1 MAELYAV
8 TSTTQTSIFIPVST
22 PTPPEAVPQVAG
34 AGPLWRS
41 LLFPRRGQRAM
52 EFGSNGSTLFSSLS
66 QAGVLMESCA
76 SQGVP
81 AGAAGFDLMLE
92 DRTNGHPP
100 VRPERIRAL
109 LAPGGQWVVVL
120 ERRRCVGLAGREV
133 LRRARREGFETIETF
148 YAYPS
153 LRSPRILVPLDR
165 PEPFLYFLHL
175 AVGVRG
181 PRQRLLALGA
191 RCLCALRLHRMFLPN
206 LIVVARREE

>member
-8 TSTTQTSIFIPVST
+8 TSTTESSIFLPVAM
-22 PTPPEAVPQVAG
+22 PAQPEAVPQIGG
-34 AGPLWRS
+34 ASPLWRS
-41 LLFPRRGQRAM
+41 LLFPRPGQRAV
-52 EFGSNGSTLFSSLS
+52 EFASKGSTLFSSLR
-66 QAGVLMESCA
+66 QMGVRLESWND
-76 SQGVP
+76 QPEP
-81 AGAAGFDLMLE
+81 AGTASFDLMLE

-100 VRPERIRAL
+100 ARPERLRAL

-120 ERRRCVGLAGREV
+120 ERRRWVGLAGREV
-133 LRRARREGFETIETF
+133 LRRARREGFDTIETF

-165 PEPFLYFLHL
+165 PEPFLYFLRL

-191 RCLCALRLHRMFLPN
+191 RCLCALRLHRLFLPN
-206 LIVVARREE
+206 LIVVARREA